1 MASPSQRARELRRN
15 STDAERVLWR
25 LLRAGDTAAHK
36 FLRQAPIGRYIVDF
50 GCFDKKIVIE
60 VDGGQHQLRIQ
71 YDRARTEWLESQG
84 FKVLRFWNNEVM
96 TNEGGVLDKI
106 LSVLQGRN
114 SPSP

>member
-25 LLRAGDTAAHK
+25 LLRARDTTAHK
-36 FLRQAPIGRYIVDF
+36 FRRQAPIGRYIVDF
-50 GCFDKKIVIE
+50 VCFDQKIVIE

-71 YDRARTEWLESQG
+71 SDRARTEWLESQG
-84 FKVLRFWNNEVM
+84 SQVLRFWNNEVM
-96 TNEGGVLDKI
+96 TNEDGVMDKI
-106 LSVLQGRN
+106 LAVLQGRG

>member
-25 LLRAGDTAAHK
+25 LLRSRDTTAHK
-36 FLRQAPIGRYIVDF
+36 FRRQAPIGRYIVDF
-50 GCFDKKIVIE
+50 VCFDQQIVIE

-84 FKVLRFWNNEVM
+84 FQVLRFWNNEVM
-96 TNEGGVLDKI
+96 TNEDGVMDKI
-106 LSVLQGRN
+106 LAVLQGRG